1 MYQTARNFV
10 NDGNS
15 SGLSIHEQ
23 KMRKYDHSAD
33 ARNEM
38 HFQPP

>member
-10 NDGNS
+10 NDGNAS
-15 SGLSIHEQ
+15 NMIANDSKI
-23 KMRKYDHSAD
+23 RKADHSAD

-38 HFQPP
+38 HFQP